1 MSCDHWICAVI
12 TRQILWSQKM
22 LITRHI
28 LRSLNMSCDHRI
40 CCGITWYFLWSQ
52 DVSCDHETCRVITE
66 YVLWSLDIFCVQW
79 ICRVT
84 TRLYT
89 QIMCY
94 GYRTCFGLLDISCD
108 HRICRGI
115 TWKFLWSQDVSWDH
129 KLCRVMT
136 EYVLWSLDLFC
147 GRWKCR
153 VIIRH
158 VFWSWGMSYDHN
170 MCPVIARCGWQCE
183 LTGQPWYLENSNMCR
198 MQCTFKKPPVGIEPT
213 TVRLRSACS
222 ANWAK
227 EAYVEVSVNLKVL
240 IGVCKTICIPEQ
252 YRFVQHPCLRLRWAS
267 ARVA

>member
-1 MSCDHWICAVI
+1 MSCDHWTCAVI

-28 LRSLNMSCDHRI
+28 LRSLNMSCDHRT

-84 TRLYT
+84 TRLYP
-89 QIMCY
+89 QIRCY
-94 GYRTCFGLLDISCD
+94 GYKTCFGLLDISCD
-108 HRICRGI
+108 HRTCRGI

-147 GRWKCR
+147 GWWKCR

-170 MCPVIARCGWQCE
+170 TCPVIAEYVSGSRNISCDPKTWLAVRTDRPAVIPWKLQYVSHAMYFQKAPCGDRTHDRT
-183 LTGQPWYLENSNMCR
+183 LTKR
-198 MQCTFKKPPVGIEPT
+198 MLCQ
-213 TVRLRSACS
+213 LS
-222 ANWAK
+222 
-227 EAYVEVSVNLKVL
+227 
-240 IGVCKTICIPEQ
+240 
-252 YRFVQHPCLRLRWAS
+252 
-267 ARVA
+267 